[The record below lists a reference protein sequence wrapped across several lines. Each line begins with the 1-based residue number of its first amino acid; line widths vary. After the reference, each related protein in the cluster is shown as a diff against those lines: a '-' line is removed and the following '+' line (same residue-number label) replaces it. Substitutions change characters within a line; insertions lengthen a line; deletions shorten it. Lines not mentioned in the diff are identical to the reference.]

1 MVMQRPA
8 KPWTPVRFRPQP
20 PTDHFKMFQKF
31 SSSWTPDHTQRMIR
45 GLERD
50 IFPWIG
56 QQATDKITA
65 PILLSALRR
74 IEDRGA
80 IETTH
85 RAF

>member
-1 MVMQRPA
+1 
-8 KPWTPVRFRPQP
+8 
-20 PTDHFKMFQKF
+20 
-31 SSSWTPDHTQRMIR
+31 MIR